1 MLSYKEYDNA
11 QAVEIVLSGRVS
23 TEEFDKVA
31 RKLETFIER
40 HGEIRVLE
48 VIKDF
53 EGMDAGAF
61 WHDVKFSLRH
71 VQDFSRIA
79 IVTNPDVHHLW
90 SSLVAP
96 FMRCDVEHFSPGEMA
111 CRDGRRRF
119 PLRATRKDPRSD
131 SGSIE
136 CETAAPRDAGC
147 RPPCRSHD
155 SESNSF

>member
-1 MLSYKEYDNA
+1 MLAYKEYDNA
-11 QAVEIVLSGRVS
+11 QAVEIVLTGRVS

-31 RKLETFIER
+31 RQLEVFIKR
-40 HGEIRVLE
+40 HGHIRVLE

-79 IVTNPDVHHLW
+79 VSPIPTHHLW

-96 FMRCDVEHFSPGEMA
+96 FMRWDVEHFSLGEIE
-111 CRDGRRRF
+111 
-119 PLRATRKDPRSD
+119 ATRDWLMWPE
-131 SGSIE
+131 GAVE
-136 CETAAPRDAGC
+136 
-147 RPPCRSHD
+147 
-155 SESNSF
+155 

>member
-11 QAVEIVLSGRVS
+11 QAVEIVLTGRVS

-31 RKLETFIER
+31 GKLESFIKR
-40 HGEIRVLE
+40 HGQIRVLE

-61 WHDVKFSLRH
+61 ARSPVSLRH

-96 FMRCDVEHFSPGEMA
+96 FMRCDVEHFSPGEMEA
-111 CRDGRRRF
+111 ARDWLMWPEG
-119 PLRATRKDPRSD
+119 AVD
-131 SGSIE
+131 
-136 CETAAPRDAGC
+136 
-147 RPPCRSHD
+147 
-155 SESNSF
+155 